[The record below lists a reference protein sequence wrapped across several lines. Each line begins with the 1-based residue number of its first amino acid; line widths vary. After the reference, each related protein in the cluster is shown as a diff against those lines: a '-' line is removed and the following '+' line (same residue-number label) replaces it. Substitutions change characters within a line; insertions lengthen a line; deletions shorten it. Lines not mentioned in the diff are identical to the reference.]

1 MKNQIFFED
10 LTEGTLIPPL
20 TKNPTTQQL
29 VKYAGASGD
38 FYQIHYDKDYAK
50 SNGLPTVIIHGALKN
65 AWFGQIIT
73 DWIGSSGELKKL
85 SVQYRGMDSPGNP
98 LTIEGRVVKK
108 WSDNGQNFVEAE
120 LWLKNANDERTTK
133 GSAIF
138 SLKSK
143 QK

>member
-1 MKNQIFFED
+1 MTNRIFFED
-10 LTEGTLIPPL
+10 INEDTLIPSL

-38 FYQIHYDKDYAK
+38 FYQIHYDQDYAK

-73 DWIGSSGELKKL
+73 DWIGLSGQLRTL
-85 SVQYRGMDSPGNP
+85 SVQYRGMDIPGSP
-98 LTIEGRVVKK
+98 LTIQGKIIKK
-108 WSDNGQNFVEAE
+108 WVKNNEYLVEAE
-120 LWLKNANDERTTK
+120 LWLENSNGERTTK

-138 SLKSK
+138 SLESK
-143 QK
+143 T